1 MKKHYGGTLISQIKQ
16 LQDRVFNKIL
26 KEEGIYEFNGQQGRI
41 LFSLWKDEKLS
52 LIELSKRTSLAKTTL
67 SSMVERM
74 KNDDLLIVEESKED
88 KRSLIIYLSNK
99 TLSLES
105 KINRA
110 TKRMGDIFYKGL
122 SEEEA
127 SELDRLLNKVKEN
140 LKMNKNIVIRQIQV
154 KEVMTKSNA
163 PIGGYCVNPYVGCTH
178 GCKYCYASFMKRFT
192 GHTEEWGTFLDVKN
206 WQPIKNLDK
215 FKGEHIIIGTVTDG
229 YLPEEAKYNNTRKLL
244 EQLVGVDAELLICTK
259 SDLVVRDLDLLKKF
273 DKVINVKLK
282 SPLC

>member
-1 MKKHYGGTLISQIKQ
+1 MKKHYGGTLVSQIKQ
-16 LQDRVFNKIL
+16 LQDRIFNKIL

-74 KNDDLLIVEESKED
+74 KNDGLLLVEESKED

-110 TKRMGDIFYKGL
+110 TKRMGDLFYKGL

-140 LKMNKNIVIRQIQV
+140 LKD
-154 KEVMTKSNA
+154 E
-163 PIGGYCVNPYVGCTH
+163 
-178 GCKYCYASFMKRFT
+178 
-192 GHTEEWGTFLDVKN
+192 
-206 WQPIKNLDK
+206 
-215 FKGEHIIIGTVTDG
+215 
-229 YLPEEAKYNNTRKLL
+229 
-244 EQLVGVDAELLICTK
+244 
-259 SDLVVRDLDLLKKF
+259 
-273 DKVINVKLK
+273 
-282 SPLC
+282 